1 VPQQQQFR
9 VALALRLPNQE
20 PVDEE
25 AEANV
30 QASQEHERRGW

>member
-1 VPQQQQFR
+1 VAQHQQFR

-20 PVDEE
+20 QVDEE

-30 QASQEHERRGW
+30 QAGQEHERRGW